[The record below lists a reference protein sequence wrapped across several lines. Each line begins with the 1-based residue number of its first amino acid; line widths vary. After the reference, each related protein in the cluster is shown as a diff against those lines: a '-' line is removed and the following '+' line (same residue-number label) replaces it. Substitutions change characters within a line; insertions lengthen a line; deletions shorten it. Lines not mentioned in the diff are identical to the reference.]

1 MADTN
6 DMKEK
11 KDYLSVDN
19 SIPGQNFVCMSF
31 VSPEKLIQD
40 FKGFQMCKFLQSYC
54 KEQDLKYDEL
64 YSKFEDYIYKYS
76 EELERDFDEKNEYK
90 TSMRGV
96 KVRGV
101 YNTKEE
107 AENRAKS
114 LSRTDS
120 TFNVFVGQVGYWLPW
135 DPCADNVD
143 KEVFQDEQ
151 LNQLMEGYEKNN
163 INREI
168 FYEELKQ
175 DKIQAA
181 KDEYMAAKKKREEEK
196 KLEEENKRAED
207 KAKEIDGDTNHNN
220 DTITEGTTVEEVI
233 EEPLSEENV
242 DYTLNKDI
250 NDSMEDVDPWMARK
264 LEENKKDGWVLS
276 DNKDDEIKMSYE
288 MSDDT
293 DKNSNQ

>member
-1 MADTN
+1 MSD
-6 DMKEK
+6 K
-11 KDYLSVDN
+11 KDYLSVDD
-19 SIPGQNFVCMSF
+19 SIPGQNYVCMSF

-40 FKGFQMCKFLQSYC
+40 FKAFQVCKFLQSYC
-54 KEQDLKYDEL
+54 KDLDLKYDEI
-64 YSKFEDYIYKYS
+64 YSKYEDYIYKYA
-76 EELERDFDEKNEYK
+76 EELQRDYDEKNEYK

-101 YNTKEE
+101 YNTKDE
-107 AENRAKS
+107 AENRAKK

-143 KEVFQDEQ
+143 KEVFQNEQ
-151 LNQLMEGYEKNN
+151 LNQLMEGYDKNN

-181 KDEYMAAKKKREEEK
+181 KDEYMVAKKKREEEK

-207 KAKEIDGDTNHNN
+207 KVKEIEGSDTV
-220 DTITEGTTVEEVI
+220 TEGTTVEEVKD
-233 EEPLSEENV
+233 EPLPEENV

-250 NDSMEDVDPWMARK
+250 NDSMENIDPWMSRK
-264 LEENKKDGWVLS
+264 LEETKGAT
-276 DNKDDEIKMSYE
+276 DENNV
-288 MSDDT
+288 DDT
-293 DKNSNQ
+293 PVDDTPVDDTPVNTDA

>member
-1 MADTN
+1 MTENN
-6 DMKEK
+6 DMKEM

-19 SIPGQNFVCMSF
+19 SIPGQNYVCMSF

-151 LNQLMEGYEKNN
+151 LNRLMEGYEKNN

-181 KDEYMAAKKKREEEK
+181 KDEYMAAKKKKLEEQ
-196 KLEEENKRAED
+196 KLEEENKRAEE
-207 KAKEIDGDTNHNN
+207 KNNEIDNN
-220 DTITEGTTVEEVI
+220 NATVTEGTTVEEVI
-233 EEPLSEENV
+233 EEPLQEENV

-264 LEENKKDGWVLS
+264 LEESKSNDNTTNDSANDSAEVKS
-276 DNKDDEIKMSYE
+276 D
-288 MSDDT
+288 
-293 DKNSNQ
+293 Q

>member
-1 MADTN
+1 MTDT
-6 DMKEK
+6 KEK
-11 KDYLSVDN
+11 IDYLSVDDP
-19 SIPGQNFVCMSF
+19 IPGQNYVCMSF

-40 FKGFQMCKFLQSYC
+40 FKAFQMCKFLQSYC
-54 KEQDLKYDEL
+54 KDLDLKYDEI
-64 YSKFEDYIYKYS
+64 YSKYEDYIYKYS
-76 EELERDFDEKNEYK
+76 EELQRDYDEKNEYK
-90 TSMRGV
+90 TSMRGI

-101 YNTKEE
+101 YNTKDE

-135 DPCADNVD
+135 DPCADNVE
-143 KEVFQDEQ
+143 KEVFQNEQ

-181 KDEYMAAKKKREEEK
+181 KDEYMAAKKKKEEEK
-196 KLEEENKRAED
+196 KLEEENKKAED
-207 KAKEIDGDTNHNN
+207 KVKEIEGCDNDNN
-220 DTITEGTTVEEVI
+220 SDNVTEGTTLEEVK
-233 EEPLSEENV
+233 EEPLPEEDV

-264 LEENKKDGWVLS
+264 LEESKSNVNNTG
-276 DNKDDEIKMSYE
+276 DN
-288 MSDDT
+288 T
-293 DKNSNQ
+293 DNTTNDSADSAEVKPDQ

>member
-1 MADTN
+1 MNKD
-6 DMKEK
+6 KEK
-11 KDYLSVDN
+11 IDYLSVDDP
-19 SIPGQNFVCMSF
+19 IPGQNYVCMSF

-40 FKGFQMCKFLQSYC
+40 FKAFQMCKFLQSYC
-54 KEQDLKYDEL
+54 KDLDLKYDEI
-64 YSKFEDYIYKYS
+64 YSKYEDYIYKYA
-76 EELERDFDEKNEYK
+76 EELQRDYDEKNEYK
-90 TSMRGV
+90 TSMRGI

-101 YNTKEE
+101 YNTKDE
-107 AENRAKS
+107 AENRAKR

-143 KEVFQDEQ
+143 KEVFQNDQ

-181 KDEYMAAKKKREEEK
+181 KDEYMSAKKKREEEK
-196 KLEEENKRAED
+196 RAEE
-207 KAKEIDGDTNHNN
+207 KTKEIEGNDNN
-220 DTITEGTTVEEVI
+220 DTITEGTTVEEVKD
-233 EEPLSEENV
+233 EPLPEEDV

-264 LEENKKDGWVLS
+264 LEESKSNVTAEDATNDSAKDATTEDATNDS
-276 DNKDDEIKMSYE
+276 SKDATN
-288 MSDDT
+288 DT
-293 DKNSNQ
+293 A

>member
-1 MADTN
+1 
-6 DMKEK
+6 
-11 KDYLSVDN
+11 
-19 SIPGQNFVCMSF
+19 MS
-31 VSPEKLIQD
+31 
-40 FKGFQMCKFLQSYC
+40 GFG
-54 KEQDLKYDEL
+54 
-64 YSKFEDYIYKYS
+64 I
-76 EELERDFDEKNEYK
+76 KNKAK
-90 TSMRGV
+90 T
-96 KVRGV
+96 
-101 YNTKEE
+101 
-107 AENRAKS
+107 

-181 KDEYMAAKKKREEEK
+181 KDEYMAAKKKKLEEQ

-207 KAKEIDGDTNHNN
+207 KVNEIEDNN
-220 DTITEGTTVEEVI
+220 DTITEGTTVEEI
-233 EEPLSEENV
+233 KDEPLQEENV

-264 LEENKKDGWVLS
+264 LEQSS
-276 DNKDDEIKMSYE
+276 DEVRNVTEDPVA
-288 MSDDT
+288 
-293 DKNSNQ
+293 

>member
-1 MADTN
+1 MTED
-6 DMKEK
+6 KEK
-11 KDYLSVDN
+11 IDYLSVDN
-19 SIPGQNFVCMSF
+19 PIPGQNYVCMSF

-40 FKGFQMCKFLQSYC
+40 FKAFQMCKFLQSYC
-54 KEQDLKYDEL
+54 KDLDLKYDEI
-64 YSKFEDYIYKYS
+64 YSKYEDYIYKYAD
-76 EELERDFDEKNEYK
+76 ELQRDYDEKNEYK

-135 DPCADNVD
+135 DPCADNID
-143 KEVFQDEQ
+143 KEVFQNDQ

-181 KDEYMAAKKKREEEK
+181 RDEYMAAKKKREEEK

-207 KAKEIDGDTNHNN
+207 KVKEIEGGDNN
-220 DTITEGTTVEEVI
+220 DDSDTINEGTTLEEI
-233 EEPLSEENV
+233 KDEPLPEEEIN
-242 DYTLNKDI
+242 YTLNKDI
-250 NDSMEDVDPWMARK
+250 SDSMEDVDPWMARK
-264 LEENKKDGWVLS
+264 LESEKS
-276 DNKDDEIKMSYE
+276 STTEDE
-288 MSDDT
+288 
-293 DKNSNQ
+293 DKQ